1 MGYYVRSDYSG
12 YYEGD
17 KQTDSD
23 VAVTQRP
30 FYTCDWDGA
39 AWVYDLAAT
48 RIASKRTYNAAL
60 ETDVN
65 ISASLS
71 TDYPTS
77 FMRMLF
83 ISMFTDAVSYTDNS
97 ANNTPFYTGYLATSG
112 LANKAAVHAAIK
124 NDYDFIGEIFGK
136 LMARR
141 NADFALI
148 DAAAT
153 GADIIAIVYV
163 RPF

>member
-1 MGYYVRSDYSG
+1 MGYYVRSDYSN
-12 YYEGD
+12 YYVGD
-17 KQTDSD
+17 QIDSTDI
-23 VAVTQRP
+23 AVTERP
-30 FYTCDWDGA
+30 YPTCDWDGA
-39 AWVYDLAAT
+39 AWVYDIPET
-48 RIASKRTYNAAL
+48 RIAAKRTYNVAL

-65 ISASLS
+65 DVSSLS

-77 FMRMLF
+77 FLRVLF
-83 ISMFTDAVSYTDNS
+83 LSMFTDAVSYTDNS